1 MSRIGAA
8 ETDPGRRF
16 DVRAVALDGLT
27 ARSPRV
33 DLVKIDVEGAEDLVL
48 DGMRDGLAAH
58 RYRAVI
64 LELHPA
70 LLRARGV
77 DPDRCVRRLADL
89 GYQGS
94 TIDLSPAAYRRA
106 LHPWTPIADLL
117 LPLDRWRGTPW
128 PHLLWRC

>member
-1 MSRIGAA
+1 
-8 ETDPGRRF
+8 
-16 DVRAVALDGLT
+16 VRAVALDGLT
-27 ARSPRV
+27 AQSPRV

-64 LELHPA
+64 LELHPG

-77 DPDRCVRRLADL
+77 DPQRCIRLLAGH
-89 GYQGS
+89 GYRGAA
-94 TIDLSPAAYRRA
+94 IDLSPAAYRRA
-106 LHPWTPIADLL
+106 LRPRRSIDELL
-117 LPLDRWRGTPW
+117 LPLDRWHETPW